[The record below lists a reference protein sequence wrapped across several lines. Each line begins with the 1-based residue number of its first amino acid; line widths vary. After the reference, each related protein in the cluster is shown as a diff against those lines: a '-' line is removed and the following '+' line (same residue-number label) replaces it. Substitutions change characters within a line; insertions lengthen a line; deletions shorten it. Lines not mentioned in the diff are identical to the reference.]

1 VFLPAHGEGLATE
14 AGGSG
19 ALVVKPFRFGVNALS
34 AGSRAEWAA
43 KARKLEDMG
52 YWILSVPDHLTE
64 MLAPMP
70 ALVAAAEA
78 PTRLRVGTNVLTTIS
93 ATRCSWRARRRPSTF

>member
-1 VFLPAHGEGLATE
+1 
-14 AGGSG
+14 
-19 ALVVKPFRFGVNALS
+19 VKPFRFGVNALS

-64 MLAPMP
+64 MLAPTP
-70 ALVAAAEA
+70 ALVAAAA
-78 PTRLRVGTNVLTTIS
+78 ATTRLRVGTNVLN
-93 ATRCSWRARRRPSTF
+93 RWWRI